1 MPTLLQI
8 NVTSNWGSTG
18 KIAEHIGV
26 LAQQS
31 GWDSYI
37 AYGRYANPSR
47 LNTIKIG
54 NIVDVYEH
62 YIENR
67 FFNREGLA
75 SRKATKK
82 FLKQIDEINPDIVHL
97 HNIHD
102 HYLNYKLL
110 FEYLAKKKIPVVWT
124 QHDCWAF
131 TGHCAHFDGI
141 SCNKWIKD
149 CDGCPQIKSFSLDR
163 SKENYELKRSLF
175 TSLSSLTLVPVSD
188 WLRRLLIRSFL
199 KEQSICVI
207 KNGIDL
213 DVFKQNNHIV
223 DIRTKYNLG
232 KRKIIMGCAS
242 VWTQSKGLADFV
254 KLRNLLP
261 ISDYTIILVGLSK
274 EQISNLPEG
283 IIGLERTNSLSELVE
298 LYSIADMF
306 VNPTYSDTYPTT
318 NLEALACGT
327 PVITYMTGGSPE
339 SVDEKTGIVVE
350 QGNINALA
358 NAIVGMTKDSSISD
372 ACRKRAEEYFDNK
385 KCFEKYINLY
395 NSILKRN

>member
-1 MPTLLQI
+1 M
-8 NVTSNWGSTG
+8 
-18 KIAEHIGV
+18 
-26 LAQQS
+26 
-31 GWDSYI
+31 
-37 AYGRYANPSR
+37 
-47 LNTIKIG
+47 
-54 NIVDVYEH
+54 
-62 YIENR
+62 
-67 FFNREGLA
+67 
-75 SRKATKK
+75 
-82 FLKQIDEINPDIVHL
+82 
-97 HNIHD
+97 
-102 HYLNYKLL
+102 
-110 FEYLAKKKIPVVWT
+110 
-124 QHDCWAF
+124 
-131 TGHCAHFDGI
+131 
-141 SCNKWIKD
+141 
-149 CDGCPQIKSFSLDR
+149 
-163 SKENYELKRSLF
+163 
-175 TSLSSLTLVPVSD
+175 
-188 WLRRLLIRSFL
+188 

-213 DVFKQNNHIV
+213 DVFKQNNHIA

-261 ISDYTIILVGLSK
+261 ILDYTILLVGLSK
-274 EQISNLPEG
+274 EQMSNLPEG

-358 NAIVGMTKDSSISD
+358 NAIVGMTKDLSISE
-372 ACRKRAEEYFDNK
+372 ACRKRAEDYFDNK
-385 KCFEKYINLY
+385 KCFERYINLY
-395 NSILKRN
+395 NSILRKD

>member
-18 KIAEHIGV
+18 KIAEQIGL
-26 LAQQS
+26 LAQQN
-31 GWDSYI
+31 GWKSYI

-54 NIVDVYEH
+54 NIIDVYEH
-62 YIENR
+62 YLENR

-75 SRKATKK
+75 SRLSTRK

-110 FEYLAKKKIPVVWT
+110 FKYLAFKKIPVVWT

-131 TGHCAHFDGI
+131 TGYCAYFDRVNCHKWES
-141 SCNKWIKD
+141 SCFN
-149 CDGCPQIKSFSLDR
+149 CPLKKFFSLDR
-163 SKENYELKRSLF
+163 SKDNYEFKKSLF
-175 TSLSSLTLVPVSD
+175 TSLPSLTLVPVSD
-188 WLRRLLIRSFL
+188 WLGSLLKVSFF
-199 KEQSICVI
+199 KEKSIYTI

-213 DVFKQNNHIV
+213 DVFKQKIHYD
-223 DIRTKYNLG
+223 DILTKYKLG

-242 VWTQSKGLADFV
+242 VWAPHKGLSDFI
-254 KLRNLLP
+254 KLRKLLP
-261 ISDYTIILVGLSK
+261 ISEYAILLVGMNK
-274 EQISNLPEG
+274 EQISNLPED
-283 IIGLERTNSLSELVE
+283 IIGIERTNTLEELVE
-298 LYSIADMF
+298 LYSTADVF

-327 PVITYMTGGSPE
+327 PVITYNTGGSPE
-339 SVDEKTGIVVE
+339 SIDEKTGVVVE
-350 QGNINALA
+350 KGDINALA
-358 NAIVGMTKDSSISD
+358 NAIVGMKKNESISE
-372 ACRKRAEEYFDNK
+372 ACRERAEEFFDNK
-385 KCFEKYINLY
+385 KCFEKYIKLY
-395 NSILKRN
+395 NNILRKD